1 MEREVTP
8 CGNSPDPRSSTPY
21 SVQHLHSSHL
31 ASQLGSDRG
40 FGRPER
46 IISDRGRGFKADS
59 LMGTEYGGRVRR
71 RAGGQQG
78 GYCINLIQAR
88 LGRQAWPR

>member
-1 MEREVTP
+1 MWQQ
-8 CGNSPDPRSSTPY
+8 PRPPIQY
-21 SVQHLHSSHL
+21 SVLRSAPSHP

-78 GYCINLIQAR
+78 GYCINLIQAK